1 MIVTII
7 KILFSVAFGV
17 GYYKTTVQLLETM
30 EHFNMTNSSDPNFPY
45 TILNLHQYFH

>member
-7 KILFSVAFGV
+7 NFISVTFGV

-30 EHFNMTNSSDPNFPY
+30 EHFIIQFFDPTFP
-45 TILNLHQYFH
+45 TQFSTAIF